1 MKVTFE
7 RLVGPEYMTPVMRV
21 TQGKD
26 MYTTKMPNISTWY
39 EMLLSEHSSDRAVK
53 YRVFIEDIPYYAHV
67 HLVRHSVGFEPHVYS
82 QRDDHGISLVT
93 DKDEAKQG
101 NLINMCFDANAQAL
115 ISLAR
120 KRLCYKSHRVCQDF
134 VKKLKCALIYD
145 GDEYDKVLG
154 NLLMRNCSWWRGY
167 CAEPVP
173 CGRVT
178 NVTKLSDIHKKAL
191 DDQD

>member
-1 MKVTFE
+1 MKVTFD
-7 RLVGPEYMTPVMRV
+7 RLVGPEFMTPVMRV

-26 MYTTKMPNISTWY
+26 MYTPTKPQLSTWY
-39 EMLLSEHSSDRAVK
+39 AMLLSEHSSDRAVQ
-53 YRVFIEDIPYYAHV
+53 YRIFIEDIPYYAHV
-67 HLVRHSVGFEPHVYS
+67 HLVRHHIGVQYHVYS
-82 QRDDHGISLVT
+82 QRDDKGIATVT
-93 DKDEAKQG
+93 SRDDVKQG
-101 NLINMCFDANAQAL
+101 NLINMCMDANAQAL
-115 ISLAR
+115 ITIAR
-120 KRLCYKSHRVCQDF
+120 KRLCHKSHRVCQDF

-154 NLLMRNCSWWRGY
+154 NLLMKNCSWWRGY

-178 NVTKLSDIHKKAL
+178 NITKLSDIHKKAL